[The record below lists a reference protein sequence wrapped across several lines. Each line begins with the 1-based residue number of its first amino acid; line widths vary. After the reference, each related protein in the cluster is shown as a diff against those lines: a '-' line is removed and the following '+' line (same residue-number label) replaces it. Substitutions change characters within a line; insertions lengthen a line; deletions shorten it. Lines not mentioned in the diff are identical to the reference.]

1 MSRENAI
8 EQITKY
14 FDSGKFLQELSARV
28 AIRSESQTPDGFP
41 ALTDYLRD
49 EMIPCL
55 TEMGFTC
62 EVLPN
67 PASDDPAAWPFL
79 LAERIENP
87 DDITLLTY
95 GHGDV
100 VRGYDDEWR
109 DGLQPWQVTVEGD
122 FWFGRGT
129 ADNKGQHSVNLAA
142 LKTVLETRGKLGFNV
157 KLLLE
162 MGEEAGSPGLAEFCA
177 LNKQRLAADLF
188 IASDGPRAGAEL
200 PTVFLGSRGSL
211 NFDLNV
217 KLRDG
222 SHHSGN
228 WGGLLSNAA
237 TRLTHA
243 WGSLVDA
250 KGRILVPGLLPQSL
264 PEAVKKAVEDIPVGT
279 GPNDPQIC
287 LDWGEPGLSP
297 AERVF
302 GWNTLEILSMKA
314 GNPASPANAIPGSAT
329 LHAQIRYVVG
339 SDSNHFLEHIKAHLL
354 EKGFDDVEVKAAGVV
369 QMEATR
375 LNPDD
380 PWVDWILDSVART
393 TGKQPTLLPNLGGSL
408 PNDCFAKTLGL
419 PTVWIP
425 HSYPACLQHGP
436 NEHMLGSVAKEALQ
450 MMAGVFWE
458 LAEIGSTIKEK
469 RDAA

>member
-1 MSRENAI
+1 MAV
-8 EQITKY
+8 T
-14 FDSGKFLQELSARV
+14 
-28 AIRSESQTPDGFP
+28 TP
-41 ALTDYLRD
+41 
-49 EMIPCL
+49 
-55 TEMGFTC
+55 
-62 EVLPN
+62 
-67 PASDDPAAWPFL
+67 
-79 LAERIENP
+79 
-87 DDITLLTY
+87 
-95 GHGDV
+95 
-100 VRGYDDEWR
+100 
-109 DGLQPWQVTVEGD
+109 VTG
-122 FWFGRGT
+122 
-129 ADNKGQHSVNLAA
+129 ADCC
-142 LKTVLETRGKLGFNV
+142 R
-157 KLLLE
+157 
-162 MGEEAGSPGLAEFCA
+162 
-177 LNKQRLAADLF
+177 
-188 IASDGPRAGAEL
+188 
-200 PTVFLGSRGSL
+200 
-211 NFDLNV
+211 
-217 KLRDG
+217 
-222 SHHSGN
+222 
-228 WGGLLSNAA
+228 NAA

-243 WGSLVDA
+243 WGSLVDEN
-250 KGRILVPGLLPQSL
+250 GRILVPGLLPDSL
-264 PEAVKKAVEDIPVGT
+264 PEAVKKAVQNIPVGQ

-314 GNPASPANAIPGSAT
+314 GNPESPANAIPGSAT

-450 MMAGVFWE
+450 MMTGVFWE
-458 LAEIGSTIKEK
+458 LAEIGSGIKEK
-469 RDAA
+469 RNAA

>member
-8 EQITKY
+8 DNITEY
-14 FDSGKFLQELSARV
+14 FDSGKFLEELAARV
-28 AIRSESQTPDGFP
+28 AVRSESQTPEGFP
-41 ALTDYLRD
+41 ALSDYLED
-49 EMIPCL
+49 HMIPFL
-55 TEMGFTC
+55 SDMGFSC

-67 PASDDPAAWPFL
+67 PTSDDASAWPFL
-79 LAERIENP
+79 LAERIEDP
-87 DDITLLTY
+87 SYITLLTY

-100 VRGYDDEWR
+100 VRGYDDEWKA
-109 DGLQPWQVTVEGD
+109 GLKPWELTVDGD
-122 FWFGRGT
+122 FWYGRGT

-142 LKTVLETRGKLGFNV
+142 LKTVLDTRGKLGFNV
-157 KLLLE
+157 KVLLE

-177 LNKQRLAADLF
+177 QNRERLAADLF
-188 IASDGPRAGAEL
+188 IGSDGPRAGAEL

-211 NFDLNV
+211 NFDLTVN
-217 KLRDG
+217 LREG

-228 WGGLLSNAA
+228 WGGLLANAA

-243 WGSLVDA
+243 WGSLVDSQ
-250 KGRILVPGLLPQSL
+250 GSILVPELLPDSL
-264 PEAVKKAVEDIPVGT
+264 PEAVKNAVKDIPVGQ
-279 GPNDPQIC
+279 GENDPEISE
-287 LDWGEPGLSP
+287 LWGEPGLSP

-314 GNPASPANAIPGSAT
+314 GNPEAPANAIPGQAT

-339 SDSNHFLEHIKAHLL
+339 SDSDNFLKHIKAHLV
-354 EKGFDDVEVKAAGVV
+354 KNGFDDVEVKAAGVV

-380 PWVDWILDSVART
+380 PWVHWVLDSVKRT
-393 TGKQPTLLPNLGGSL
+393 TGKNPTLLPNLGGSL
-408 PNDCFAKTLGL
+408 PNDCFAKTLSL
-419 PTVWIP
+419 PTIWIP

-450 MMAGVFWE
+450 MMTGVFWE
-458 LAEIGSTIKEK
+458 LAEIGAGIKEK